1 MAYSTVANVKK
12 ASADNDIIP
21 GPHHYQ
27 SVKVVNGA
35 NAGNQVTLRK
45 TDASGAII
53 WQSGVLAANAQESD
67 PGLEIHLAGIDIWV
81 DMAQAGGT
89 VYLYSC

>member
-12 ASADNDIIP
+12 ATANADLIP

-35 NAGNQVTLRK
+35 NAGNQITLRK
-45 TDASGAII
+45 TDAAGAII
-53 WQSGVLAANAQESD
+53 WQSGSLAANAQESD
-67 PGLEIHLAGIDIWV
+67 PGLEVHLAAVDIYV
-81 DMAQAGGT
+81 GMSAAGAT
-89 VYLYSC
+89 VFLYSC

>member
-12 ASADNDIIP
+12 ATANADLIP

-35 NAGNQVTLRK
+35 NAGAIVTLRK

-53 WQSGVLAANAQESD
+53 WQSGSLAALAAEDNNI
-67 PGLEIHLAGIDIWV
+67 EIHLAQVDIYV
-81 DMAQAGGT
+81 GMSAAGAT